1 MNAIAGGAA
10 RSNPLAN
17 GLRFIWN
24 CWRSTTVRQW
34 LTHAG
39 FGVFVALVGL
49 LTSLEFLYYA
59 ERKDSFW
66 SVMAIVLLN
75 PFVVPFLALL
85 AWSVADRVDDTTMA
99 RPGRLALALVITAVV
114 HAAIMPLL
122 LYDVLQ
128 LPDPCTLDDCT
139 KPGWPTRPRALRHF
153 GSVGLVIVFGG
164 LMFAMIELLRR
175 QAQLDS
181 ALEAAREER
190 GRLARNTFESR
201 LAAMQ
206 AQVEPQFLFDSLVDI
221 EALYERD
228 VVAGGGTLDRLIA
241 YLRTALPRLRDAG
254 STVQAEVEL
263 VAAYLAVVSARHAG
277 KPAAQLVVAPDLGA
291 ARFYPM
297 LLLPLVQRAMRAAEA
312 AGGTVP
318 ERIELVVARRPN
330 QTLAAVMRI
339 AAPGL
344 CEEDAELA
352 RVRERLAGL
361 YGNDATLEC
370 TEPQPGLTQFILST
384 PIGDRPRSALSPTIS
399 NRF

>member
-1 MNAIAGGAA
+1 MNAIAAGAA

-17 GLRFIWN
+17 GLRFIWE
-24 CWRSTTVRQW
+24 CWRSITARQW
-34 LTHAG
+34 VTHAG
-39 FGVFVALVGL
+39 FGVFVALAGL
-49 LTSLEFLYYA
+49 LMSLDFLYAA
-59 ERKDSFW
+59 ERKDFFW
-66 SVMAIVLLN
+66 PMLAVTLVN

-99 RPGRLALALVITAVV
+99 RPGRLALALVITALI
-114 HAAIMPLL
+114 HAATMPVL

-128 LPDPCTLDDCT
+128 LPDPCTFDDCS
-139 KPGWPTRPRALRHF
+139 KPGWPAPPRALRHL
-153 GSVGLVIVFGG
+153 GGVGLVIVFGG
-164 LMFAMIELLRR
+164 LMFALIEQRRR

-181 ALEAAREER
+181 ALNAAREER
-190 GRLARNTFESR
+190 SRLARNAFESR

-221 EALYERD
+221 EALYERN
-228 VVAGGGTLDRLIA
+228 VAAGSSTLDRLIA
-241 YLRTALPRLRDAG
+241 YLRTALPRLRETG

-263 VAAYLAVVSARHAG
+263 VAAYLAVVSARHVG
-277 KPAAQLVVAPDLGA
+277 KPAAQLVVAPDVGT

-297 LLLPLVQRAMRAAEA
+297 LLLPLVQRAMRAADA

-318 ERIELVVARRPN
+318 ERVEVVLARRPN

-339 AAPGL
+339 AASGL

-370 TEPQPGLTQFILST
+370 TEPQPGLTQFILHVPS
-384 PIGDRPRSALSPTIS
+384 
-399 NRF
+399 